1 VAIELR
7 GNGWSG
13 DSTVS
18 AVGDRWRGGAPK
30 DNEDGGADGRRGR
43 PPEDDERWSD
53 GGLTSAR
60 FKPTDHAQP
69 RPTFKNQ

>member
-1 VAIELR
+1 MVGVAIALSQPWVI
-7 GNGWSG
+7 GGG
-13 DSTVS
+13 
-18 AVGDRWRGGAPK
+18 GGAPK